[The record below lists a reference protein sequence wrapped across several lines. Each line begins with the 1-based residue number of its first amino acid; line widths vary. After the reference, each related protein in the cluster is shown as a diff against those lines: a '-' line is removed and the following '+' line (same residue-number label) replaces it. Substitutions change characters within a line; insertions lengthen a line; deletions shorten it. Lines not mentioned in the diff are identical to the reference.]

1 MERKIVDGEIRNK
14 ERTKQKLLDAV
25 GEILRTEGHAK
36 LGVNNIANRAGVSK
50 KLIYRYFEDVDN
62 LVETY
67 VKQKDYWL
75 ALNDGMSGLIESNS
89 HDFGKELAGSFLENL
104 FMHLEHLPE
113 TQKVIL
119 WEISEKSKIMKDISE
134 VRETMGNEL
143 FKMTD
148 PYFEGSDVDLR
159 AAYAIML
166 GGIYYLN
173 LHANATGGT
182 FCEIDTKSDIGK
194 ARVSKMLRMLISYC
208 FDDAGTKNK

>member
-75 ALNDGMSGLIESNS
+75 ALNDGMSGLIENNS

-134 VRETMGNEL
+134 VRETIGNEL

-194 ARVSKMLRMLISYC
+194 ARVSKMLRMLIGYC